1 MKHVFYFAIGLA
13 CVATAGAL
21 DLSDL
26 MVRET
31 VNPDDVMLR
40 RPAGR
45 TRAELDA
52 RAKAAAAAAAAAQ
65 AKAEA
70 EARARAEAEAKAKE
84 EAARAQAQAKAE
96 AEARARAEAEA
107 KAKEAA
113 AKAQAEA
120 QTKAESEARARAEAE
135 AKAKEATAK
144 AQAEA
149 QAKAE
154 AEAQAKAE
162 AEAKAAAEKAKMEAE
177 LQALREQVERE
188 KAARKEIEGK
198 AALDRVAAERAA
210 SQAVSDRAAAEK
222 AAAQAAA
229 DRAAVQKAA
238 EAKAEAEKRIS
249 YLQNPDP
256 DERPKPKKLEAPAE
270 QPDVTETVPGPE
282 KKSRKHKKAKGASGR
297 TGRDAVITS
306 ERTDYDRKEGVILF
320 DRNVYVD
327 DEQYQMHADRLFV
340 FLEGTNDL
348 KRIVAIGNVS
358 ITNEQRTASCS
369 RAVFT
374 KAASKIV
381 MYGDET
387 SNAKLEDPSQ
397 RGGVA
402 EGKKITF
409 WLDAEQ
415 VSVEGSAVRLPGGML
430 KGKDPTKLLEKAK

>member
-1 MKHVFYFAIGLA
+1 MKYLSTIAVCAA
-13 CVATAGAL
+13 CVASVGAA

-26 MVRET
+26 IISAPAPET
-31 VNPDDVMLR
+31 VSPDDVMLR
-40 RPAGR
+40 RPPGR
-45 TRAELDA
+45 TRADLEA
-52 RAKAAAAAAAAAQ
+52 RAKAAAAAAEALEKEKA
-65 AKAEA
+65 AKAA
-70 EARARAEAEAKAKE
+70 AEAEAK
-84 EAARAQAQAKAE
+84 
-96 AEARARAEAEA
+96 
-107 KAKEAA
+107 
-113 AKAQAEA
+113 
-120 QTKAESEARARAEAE
+120 
-135 AKAKEATAK
+135 
-144 AQAEA
+144 
-149 QAKAE
+149 
-154 AEAQAKAE
+154 AKAE
-162 AEAKAAAEKAKMEAE
+162 AEAKAKAEAETRAKAAAEAE
-177 LQALREQVERE
+177 IKALREQVARE
-188 KAARKEIEGK
+188 KAAREEIAGK
-198 AALDRVAAERAA
+198 AAMDRAAAEKAA
-210 SQAVSDRAAAEK
+210 AQAVEDRKAAEK

-229 DRAAVQKAA
+229 DRAAAEKAT
-238 EAKAEAEKRIS
+238 EAKAAAEKRID

-256 DERPKPKKLEAPAE
+256 DERPKPKKLEAPSE
-270 QPDVTETVPGPE
+270 QRDVTETVPG
-282 KKSRKHKKAKGASGR
+282 KKKKHKKAKGDASAR

-306 ERTDYDRKEGVILF
+306 ERTDYDRKEGIILF
-320 DRNVYVD
+320 DRNVFVD

-415 VSVEGSAVRLPGGML
+415 VSVEESAVRLPGGML
-430 KGKDPTKLLEKAK
+430 KGKDPKKLLEKSK

>member
-1 MKHVFYFAIGLA
+1 MKNVSFLAICLA
-13 CVATAGAL
+13 CVATLGAA

-26 MVRET
+26 MVREP

-52 RAKAAAAAAAAAQ
+52 RAKAAAAAAEAQ
-65 AKAEA
+65 AKAQAEAEAKARAEA
-70 EARARAEAEAKAKE
+70 EARAKEEAAKAQAEAEAKARAEAEAKAKE
-84 EAARAQAQAKAE
+84 EAAKAQAETEAKAKE
-96 AEARARAEAEA
+96 DAAKARAEAEA
-107 KAKEAA
+107 KARE
-113 AKAQAEA
+113 E
-120 QTKAESEARARAEAE
+120 E
-135 AKAKEATAK
+135 TAK
-144 AQAEA
+144 V
-149 QAKAE
+149 
-154 AEAQAKAE
+154 
-162 AEAKAAAEKAKMEAE
+162 AAEKAKVEAE
-177 LQALREQVERE
+177 LQALREQVARE
-188 KAARKEIEGK
+188 KEARKEIEGK
-198 AALDRVAAERAA
+198 AAMDRMAAERAA
-210 SQAVSDRAAAEK
+210 AQAVSDRVAAEK

-229 DRAAVQKAA
+229 DRAAAEKAT
-238 EAKAEAEKRIS
+238 EAKAAAEKRIS

-270 QPDVTETVPGPE
+270 QQDVTETVPGPE
-282 KKSRKHKKAKGASGR
+282 KKSRKHKKAKGEKGASGR

-320 DRNVYVD
+320 DRNVFVD
-327 DEQYQMHADRLFV
+327 DELYQMHADRLFV
-340 FLEGTNDL
+340 FLDGTNDL

-415 VSVEGSAVRLPGGML
+415 VSVEGSAVSLPGGML
-430 KGKDPTKLLEKAK
+430 KGRDPKKFLEGGK

>member
-1 MKHVFYFAIGLA
+1 MRYICFLVTCIA
-13 CVATAGAL
+13 CVATVGAA

-26 MVRET
+26 MVKEP

-52 RAKAAAAAAAAAQ
+52 RAKAAAAAAE
-65 AKAEA
+65 AKAKEEA
-70 EARARAEAEAKAKE
+70 EAKARAEAAAAEAKAKE
-84 EAARAQAQAKAE
+84 E
-96 AEARARAEAEA
+96 
-107 KAKEAA
+107 KAKV
-113 AKAQAEA
+113 
-120 QTKAESEARARAEAE
+120 
-135 AKAKEATAK
+135 
-144 AQAEA
+144 
-149 QAKAE
+149 
-154 AEAQAKAE
+154 
-162 AEAKAAAEKAKMEAE
+162 EAE
-177 LQALREQVERE
+177 LKALREQVARE
-188 KAARKEIEGK
+188 KAAREEIEGK
-198 AALDRVAAERAA
+198 AAMDRAAAEKAA
-210 SQAVSDRAAAEK
+210 AQAVSDRAAAEK

-229 DRAAVQKAA
+229 DRAAAEKAT
-238 EAKAEAEKRIS
+238 EAKAKAEKRIE

-256 DERPKPKKLEAPAE
+256 DERPKPRKLEAPAE
-270 QPDVTETVPGPE
+270 QRDVTETVPATE
-282 KKSRKHKKAKGASGR
+282 KKKAKKAKGEKGAAAR

-340 FLEGTNDL
+340 FLDGTNDL
-348 KRIVAIGNVS
+348 KRIVAIGHVS

-387 SNAKLEDPSQ
+387 SNAKLMDPSQ
-397 RGGVA
+397 RGGMA

-415 VSVEGSAVRLPGGML
+415 VSVEESAVRLPGGAL
-430 KGKDPTKLLEKAK
+430 KARDPKKLMEKAK

>member
-1 MKHVFYFAIGLA
+1 MKNVSFLAICLA
-13 CVATAGAL
+13 CVATLGAA

-26 MVRET
+26 MVREP

-52 RAKAAAAAAAAAQ
+52 RAKAAAAAAEAQ
-65 AKAEA
+65 AKAQAEAEAKARAEA
-70 EARARAEAEAKAKE
+70 EARAKEDAAKAQAEAEAKARAEAEAKA
-84 EAARAQAQAKAE
+84 Q
-96 AEARARAEAEA
+96 AEAEA
-107 KAKEAA
+107 KAKDDA
-113 AKAQAEA
+113 AKAD
-120 QTKAESEARARAEAE
+120 
-135 AKAKEATAK
+135 AKAREEEAAK
-144 AQAEA
+144 V
-149 QAKAE
+149 
-154 AEAQAKAE
+154 
-162 AEAKAAAEKAKMEAE
+162 AAEKAKVEAE
-177 LQALREQVERE
+177 LQALREQVARE
-188 KAARKEIEGK
+188 KEARKEIEGK
-198 AALDRVAAERAA
+198 AAMDRMAAERAA
-210 SQAVSDRAAAEK
+210 AQAVSDRVAAEK

-229 DRAAVQKAA
+229 DRAAAEKAT
-238 EAKAEAEKRIS
+238 EAKAAAEKRIS

-270 QPDVTETVPGPE
+270 QQDVTETVPGPE
-282 KKSRKHKKAKGASGR
+282 KKSRKHRKAKGEKGASGR

-320 DRNVYVD
+320 DRNVFVD
-327 DEQYQMHADRLFV
+327 DELYQMHADRLFV
-340 FLEGTNDL
+340 FLDGTNDL

-415 VSVEGSAVRLPGGML
+415 VSVEGSAVSLPGGML
-430 KGKDPTKLLEKAK
+430 KGRDPKKFLEGAK